1 MTPSALAPLSRRG
14 ALQWAGAASLA
25 GLTGCCSMRPFATPV
40 LTGEPPALGTPLKP
54 VVRKAPGAPALCI
67 DAHTH
72 FFNGTDVP
80 VKGYLAGPVAHD
92 LPAPLKQ
99 LAELLAPLA
108 DELVSIAPT
117 AAEEFNDLVARFG
130 GAALDGSRA
139 GVSALSVAAV
149 ADDRARRSEAFYRIV
164 QGSEFERAYNAIK
177 RNQRAEARSL
187 MAASETRLLGPTSLA
202 EAASAQD
209 PGRREKSFKS
219 FSLQQKRIV
228 DAEPYA
234 DGLLAFVDHMLSPRW
249 QNLRDYAAAY
259 SSADDAFGIDVAL
272 GALVDFDGWLD
283 CPPRSAHDDQV
294 KLHQLIS
301 RLSGGYLR
309 PLVAYNPWTDVKTGG
324 AALARVRDAVTR
336 RGFVGVKI
344 YPPNGFYPSGNVT
357 RTGPPERGPSYADL
371 DRVLETLWETCTAL
385 GVPVMAHTN
394 QSSGKDAAHDLLGGP
409 PGWTALLARFGGR
422 AEPPVNLGHFGG
434 ASNATDWTRQFADLM
449 NQPGGRRIYGD
460 LGFWDAL
467 RCRDAG
473 ATDCAQARQRLADA
487 LARGDAPRRVMYG
500 TDWFMLSTQRDWA
513 DYPFELM
520 ASLQGLPIAPADF
533 FGLNAQRCF
542 ASAALGAAP

>member
-1 MTPSALAPLSRRG
+1 P
-14 ALQWAGAASLA
+14 
-25 GLTGCCSMRPFATPV
+25 GL
-40 LTGEPPALGTPLKP
+40 
-54 VVRKAPGAPALCI
+54 
-67 DAHTH
+67 
-72 FFNGTDVP
+72 
-80 VKGYLAGPVAHD
+80 PVA
-92 LPAPLKQ
+92 
-99 LAELLAPLA
+99 
-108 DELVSIAPT
+108 
-117 AAEEFNDLVARFG
+117 G
-130 GAALDGSRA
+130 
-139 GVSALSVAAV
+139 V
-149 ADDRARRSEAFYRIV
+149 ADARARRSEAFYGVV

-177 RNQRAEARSL
+177 RNQRAKARSL

-219 FSLQQKRIV
+219 LSLQQKRIV

-344 YPPNGFYPSGNVT
+344 YPPNGFYP
-357 RTGPPERGPSYADL
+357 
-371 DRVLETLWETCTAL
+371 
-385 GVPVMAHTN
+385 
-394 QSSGKDAAHDLLGGP
+394 
-409 PGWTALLARFGGR
+409 
-422 AEPPVNLGHFGG
+422 
-434 ASNATDWTRQFADLM
+434 
-449 NQPGGRRIYGD
+449 
-460 LGFWDAL
+460 
-467 RCRDAG
+467 
-473 ATDCAQARQRLADA
+473 
-487 LARGDAPRRVMYG
+487 
-500 TDWFMLSTQRDWA
+500 
-513 DYPFELM
+513 
-520 ASLQGLPIAPADF
+520 
-533 FGLNAQRCF
+533 
-542 ASAALGAAP
+542 